1 MTTIGNYEVL
11 CALKSG
17 GMGDV
22 LLGRRRG
29 PGMFEQLVAIKTIRS
44 ELAGAETVRAHFLDE
59 AAILA
64 KVNHGAVAGV
74 HDFGESDGTLYMV
87 MEYVA
92 GISFRDLMDLKPPPT
107 VVARAI
113 AEACRGLHAAHDLKD
128 LHGNP
133 MGVVHRDIS
142 PDNLIMSFDGHIKVI
157 DFGIA
162 LIKNRQAPA
171 TEFGSLKGKPAYM
184 SPEQIK
190 NGAMDRRSDIFSL
203 AVVLWE
209 MLTQQSLFEGD
220 SIYAI
225 VYSVENQL
233 IAPPSTLAGALPFG
247 LDAAVLNG
255 LERDL
260 DRRTPTAAA
269 FAEQLEA
276 VVTSAGEET
285 LEAWAERC
293 LAEHRDKH
301 RQWLAG
307 VIDAVDGKSQAP
319 VGRPQGQVTAIGGN
333 QGGKVD
339 AAAAIANTEISLSG
353 VTAPSPNGAVRGSNA
368 PITNVGDLDSQ
379 PASLDELVTSRKK
392 PTAVIAAG
400 VLLLGGLG
408 VAAFFMTRSAPTT
421 TAADAALP
429 PTVRDA
435 AQGVDAAPPLPVVID
450 APPAPIVD
458 AAPPPIDARH
468 GMTVRP
474 DARPTRVPVDAPPPK
489 LPKPDAPEQLTVKPS
504 GEGTLVVIADP
515 FANVSV
521 DGKSIGATP
530 LMIKLPAGAHR
541 VVITAPEDGN
551 VLKTETINLVDKQTH
566 RIKAR

>member
-113 AEACRGLHAAHDLKD
+113 AEACRGLHAAHELKD

-209 MLTQQSLFEGD
+209 MLTHTSMFEGD

-225 VYSVENQL
+225 VYSVENQT
-233 IAPPSTLAGALPFG
+233 IAPPSTIAGALPFG

-269 FAEQLEA
+269 FAEQLEE
-276 VVTSAGEET
+276 VVTSAGEQT
-285 LEAWAERC
+285 LEAWAEKH
-293 LAEHRDKH
+293 LAGHRDKH
-301 RQWLAG
+301 RQWLSG
-307 VIDAVDGKSQAP
+307 VIDAIDGKGTAP
-319 VGRPQGQVTAIGGN
+319 AGRPLGQVTAIGGN
-333 QGGKVD
+333 KDAKVD
-339 AAAAIANTEISLSG
+339 AAAAIAHTEISLSG
-353 VTAPSPNGAVRGSNA
+353 VTVPGPNA
-368 PITNVGDLDSQ
+368 PITNVGDLDNQ
-379 PASLDELVTSRKK
+379 PPSLDELVTSRKK
-392 PTAVIAAG
+392 PTALIAAG

-408 VAAFFMTRSAPTT
+408 VGAFLMTRGNNKT
-421 TAADAALP
+421 TAVDAP
-429 PTVRDA
+429 PAPVSL
-435 AQGVDAAPPLPVVID
+435 DAAPVDALAPVPVAID

-458 AAPPPIDARH
+458 AAPAPIDARH

-474 DARPTRVPVDAPPPK
+474 DARPARPPVDAPPPK

-521 DGKSIGATP
+521 DGKLVGATP
-530 LMIKLPAGAHR
+530 LMVKLPAGAHR
-541 VVITAPEDGN
+541 VVVTAPEDGT